1 MNPLFDV
8 KSARLDVLSLQLKS
22 NDFVQLEAALEQRLK
37 QLGDFASMPFV
48 LDLEQLDDLSQLP
61 VDQFIRLFRRQGL
74 ELVGLRHF
82 DENTAQLAAKHGLS
96 FSILNAP
103 QVEQKVAQGVE
114 QMAAAL
120 APEAAAVVETV
131 ESVVINAPLKQ
142 EGELELLSDRLAK
155 EANIT
160 SFYDKPSLAEPMS
173 DNEAKPTLVIRQPIR
188 TGQQVYA
195 ENADLIVLAMVSV
208 GAEIIADGNIHV
220 YAPMRGRALAGA
232 TGNKKARIFIQ
243 NMQAELVSVAG
254 VYRTFERDLP
264 TDLSNKAIQVYLED
278 DKLVVGALNAQ

>member
-8 KSARLDVLSLQLKS
+8 KSARLDVLSVQLKS

-82 DENTAQLAAKHGLS
+82 DESTAQLAAKHGLS
-96 FSILNAP
+96 FTVLDAP
-103 QVEQKVAQGVE
+103 QVEQQVVQAVAQ
-114 QMAAAL
+114 MTAAL
-120 APEAAAVVETV
+120 TPAVSVE
-131 ESVVINAPLKQ
+131 EPAVIHAPLKQ

-160 SFYDKPSLAEPMS
+160 SFYDKPSLAEPIS
-173 DNEAKPTLVIRQPIR
+173 DTDAKPTLVIRQPIR